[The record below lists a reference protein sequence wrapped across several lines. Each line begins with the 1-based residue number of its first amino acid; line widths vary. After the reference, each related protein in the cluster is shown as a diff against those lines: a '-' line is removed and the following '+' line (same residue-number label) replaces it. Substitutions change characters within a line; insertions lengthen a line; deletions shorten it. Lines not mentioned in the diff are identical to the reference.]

1 MSKALMTPYV
11 CFAKRTYC
19 ECAAK
24 LLKIYENKNLMVY
37 WLKKTNFLIHLCHD
51 KGKKHRSLHYPFDNS
66 ARNAVIVMREIK
78 MVLSTLQ
85 GWY

>member
-24 LLKIYENKNLMVY
+24 LLKIYENKNFMVY
-37 WLKKTNFLIHLCHD
+37 WLKKTIFFIHSCHD
-51 KGKKHRSLHYPFDNS
+51 KGKNSIPCITLLGNS
-66 ARNAVIVMREIK
+66 ARNAVIVLREIK
-78 MVLSTLQ
+78 MVLSTLR